1 MATEKQRQEYYKVV
15 VGETTLVEVKEVDVE
30 VPSVE
35 ETIAEKEAKLLEI
48 YEELKELKG
57 E

>member
-15 VGETTLVEVKEVDVE
+15 DGVTTLTEVKEVEVDVPTAEE
-30 VPSVE
+30 V
-35 ETIAEKEAKLLEI
+35 IAEKEAKLLEI